1 MAAYPNNHRKRA
13 DVIKLIKN
21 NFEVNMLN
29 QNNLN
34 EFTVKFKG
42 PPKTPYESGE
52 WLVRVYLPDNYPFGS
67 PNIAFVNRIYHPNI
81 DPASGAICLDVI
93 NQRWTALYDL
103 NIIFETFLPQLLTY
117 PNASDPLNADAALMM
132 DLKPEKYKY
141 RVLQYVQKF
150 ASKGVNSGKTP
161 DSVEAASSTTNSQE
175 LPQIEIPEKVV
186 DVNSD
191 VSSLSSMSDEDDD

>member
-1 MAAYPNNHRKRA
+1 MAAYPNSHRKSS

-21 NFEVNMLN
+21 KFEVNMLN
-29 QNNLN
+29 KNNLN

-42 PPKTPYESGE
+42 PPKTPYENGE
-52 WLVRVYLPDNYPFGS
+52 WLVSVYLPEKYPFAS
-67 PNIAFVNRIYHPNI
+67 PNIAFVNQIYHPNI

-117 PNASDPLNADAALMM
+117 PNASDPLNADAALLWN
-132 DLKPEKYKY
+132 LKPEKYEY

-150 ASKGVNSGKTP
+150 ATKAANSGKTQ
-161 DSVEAASSTTNSQE
+161 DSVEAASSTTNSQQ
-175 LPQIEIPEKVV
+175 LPQKEIPENVA